1 MTEIAYDGFDS
12 RAVCTKLVKN
22 LALSVSAM
30 VRVSCCSGASVL
42 SSDIAPIAPMREL
55 RHLLDMA
62 TVALVPYPH
71 SGLVPAFLLR
81 LEIPDVQCGLAVIGY
96 YQHLTSL

>member
-1 MTEIAYDGFDS
+1 MTEIAYYSFDS

-42 SSDIAPIAPMREL
+42 SSDRAVAPMREL

-81 LEIPDVQCGLAVIGY
+81 LEIPDVQCGLVVIGY
-96 YQHLTSL
+96 YRHLTSL

>member
-1 MTEIAYDGFDS
+1 
-12 RAVCTKLVKN
+12 
-22 LALSVSAM
+22 
-30 VRVSCCSGASVL
+30 
-42 SSDIAPIAPMREL
+42 MREL

-81 LEIPDVQCGLAVIGY
+81 LEIPDVQCGLVVIGY
-96 YQHLTSL
+96 YRHLTSL